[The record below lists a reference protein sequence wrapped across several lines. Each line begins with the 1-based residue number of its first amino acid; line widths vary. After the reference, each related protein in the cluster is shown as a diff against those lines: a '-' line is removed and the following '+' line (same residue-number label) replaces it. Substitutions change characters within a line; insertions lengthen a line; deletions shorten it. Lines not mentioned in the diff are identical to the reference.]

1 MLHIVALRP
10 PCYQPSS
17 LKHIGLLSPAM
28 LIDSHCHLDF
38 PELKAELDAVLDRA
52 RAAGVGLMVTIS
64 TRVHRFNELKAIV
77 EAHDDV
83 FCSIGTHP
91 HNAAEEPD
99 IMVEELVELARH
111 PKVVA
116 IGEAGLDYH
125 YDHSPRDMQKKS
137 FRTHIAAARETG
149 LPLVIHA
156 RDADADTARMLEEE
170 SAKGAFPFVL
180 HCFTGGADLAHRG
193 LALGGYISFSGVVTF
208 KNAEA
213 LRDIALAV
221 PSDRLLVET
230 DAPYLAPEPLRGKT
244 NEPALVAHIAARL
257 AALRGV
263 REAEMQRLTTENF
276 FRLFKKVPRP
286 SLKAPQSAA

>member
-1 MLHIVALRP
+1 
-10 PCYQPSS
+10 
-17 LKHIGLLSPAM
+17 M

-38 PELKAELDAVLDRA
+38 PELSAELDAVLDRA
-52 RAAGVGLMVTIS
+52 RGAGVGLVVTIS
-64 TRVHRFNELKAIV
+64 TRVNRFSELKAIV
-77 EAHDDV
+77 EAHDNV
-83 FCSIGTHP
+83 FCSVGTHP

-99 IMVEELVELARH
+99 ITVEELVELARH

-125 YDHSPRDMQKKS
+125 YDHSPRDVQKKS
-137 FRTHIAAARETG
+137 FRAHIAAARKTG

-156 RDADADTARMLEEE
+156 RDADADVARMLEEE
-170 SAKGAFPFVL
+170 NAKGAFPFVL

-193 LALGGYISFSGVVTF
+193 LALGGYVSFSGVVTF

-230 DAPYLAPEPLRGKT
+230 DAPYLAPEPFRGRT
-244 NEPALVAHIAARL
+244 NEPAFVAHTAARL

-263 REAEMQRLTTENF
+263 RESEMARLTTENF
-276 FRLFKKVPRP
+276 FRLFDKVPRAA
-286 SLKAPQSAA
+286 LKAPQSAA

>member
-1 MLHIVALRP
+1 
-10 PCYQPSS
+10 
-17 LKHIGLLSPAM
+17 M
-28 LIDSHCHLDF
+28 LIDSHCHLDS
-38 PELKAELDAVLDRA
+38 PEFKSDLDAVLARA

-64 TRVHRFNELKAIV
+64 TRVRQFNELRDLV
-77 EAHDDV
+77 EAHDNV
-83 FCSIGTHP
+83 FCSVGTHP

-99 IMVEELVELARH
+99 IMAEELVDLARH

-125 YDHSPRDMQKKS
+125 YDNSPRDMQKKS

-156 RDADADTARMLEEE
+156 RDADSDIARMLEEE
-170 SAKGAFPFVL
+170 TRKGAFPFVL
-180 HCFTGGADLAHRG
+180 HCFTGGPDLARRG
-193 LALGGYISFSGVVTF
+193 LALGGYISFSGVITF
-208 KNAEA
+208 KNAET
-213 LRDIALAV
+213 LREIALAV

-230 DAPYLAPEPLRGKT
+230 DAPYLAPEPMRGKT
-244 NEPALVAHIAARL
+244 NEPGFVAHTAARL

-263 REAEMQRLTTENF
+263 REAEMARMTTENF
-276 FRLFKKVPRP
+276 FRLFKKVPRA

>member
-1 MLHIVALRP
+1 MLV
-10 PCYQPSS
+10 
-17 LKHIGLLSPAM
+17 
-28 LIDSHCHLDF
+28 DSHCHLDF
-38 PELKAELDAVLDRA
+38 PELSADLDAVLARA
-52 RAAGVGLMVTIS
+52 RTADVGLMVTIS
-64 TRVHRFNELKAIV
+64 TRVRRFNELRALA
-77 EAHDDV
+77 EAHDNV
-83 FCSIGTHP
+83 FCSVGTHP

-99 IMVEELVELARH
+99 VTVEELVELARH

-125 YDHSPRDMQKKS
+125 YNHSPRDVQKKS

-156 RDADADTARMLEEE
+156 RDADADIARMLEEE
-170 SAKGAFPFVL
+170 TAKGAFPFVL
-180 HCFTGGADLAHRG
+180 HCFTGGPDLARRG

-221 PSDRLLVET
+221 PSDRLMVET

-244 NEPALVAHIAARL
+244 NEPAFVVHTAARL

-263 REAEMQRLTTENF
+263 REGEMARLTTENF
-276 FRLFKKVPRP
+276 FRLFKKVPRA
-286 SLKAPQSAA
+286 SLKSSQSAA